1 MSIYIFFGGWFRWF
15 AFVKIRFKN
24 TFFFRFAHL
33 GFLIEGGFE
42 SNWEKNV
49 DFILV
54 TTYVQLHERRVF
66 KRILV
71 EKSEYIGDEA
81 FFFYFVIGT
90 KNKIKCQ
97 IVYKKIM
104 FIWKFNQRVWKAF
117 LELLRI
123 LTKLRCFW
131 VFLMSGPLL
140 RLILGHCCL
149 ESGCHLW
156 KMVQKQ

>member
-1 MSIYIFFGGWFRWF
+1 M
-15 AFVKIRFKN
+15 VV
-24 TFFFRFAHL
+24 L
-33 GFLIEGGFE
+33 
-42 SNWEKNV
+42 V

-97 IVYKKIM
+97 IVYKNFM
-104 FIWKFNQRVWKAF
+104 FILNFNQRVWKAF

-123 LTKLRCFW
+123 LTKLRCF
-131 VFLMSGPLL
+131 
-140 RLILGHCCL
+140 
-149 ESGCHLW
+149 
-156 KMVQKQ
+156 